1 MAKRRSA
8 ALHDIRAIHRKG
20 IERTTHITVI
30 SVQLCGDME
39 AAEVGVSHVD
49 GHDAENDRVDCP
61 TCGTAIIPAAGI
73 EDDIDEVEGDAPVP
87 RKRKA
92 VRQPTAP
99 RGFKR
104 FNPGVTQIKEIRR
117 AIRVEMI
124 ASMVCH
130 LL

>member
-8 ALHDIRAIHRKG
+8 ALQDIRAIDRKG
-20 IERTTHITVI
+20 IGRTTHITVI

-39 AAEVGVSHVD
+39 AAEVGDSHD
-49 GHDAENDRVDCP
+49 GHDAANDRVDCP

-73 EDDIDEVEGDAPVP
+73 EDDIDEVERDTPAP

-92 VRQPTAP
+92 ARQPTAP

>member
-1 MAKRRSA
+1 MLVVEEMKI
-8 ALHDIRAIHRKG
+8 LLVCWYG
-20 IERTTHITVI
+20 
-30 SVQLCGDME
+30 G
-39 AAEVGVSHVD
+39 
-49 GHDAENDRVDCP
+49 
-61 TCGTAIIPAAGI
+61 GI

-92 VRQPTAP
+92 ARQPTAP

>member
-8 ALHDIRAIHRKG
+8 ALHDIRAINRKG

-39 AAEVGVSHVD
+39 AAEVG
-49 GHDAENDRVDCP
+49 HDAENDRVDCP
-61 TCGTAIIPAAGI
+61 TCGTAIIPATGI
-73 EDDIDEVEGDAPVP
+73 EDDIDEVERDTPAP